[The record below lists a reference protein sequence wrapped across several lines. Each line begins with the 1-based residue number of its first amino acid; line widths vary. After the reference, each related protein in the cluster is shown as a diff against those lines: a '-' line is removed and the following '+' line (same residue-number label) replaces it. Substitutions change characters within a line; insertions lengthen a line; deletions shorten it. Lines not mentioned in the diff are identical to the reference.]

1 MEFKHISVL
10 FGESI
15 DALNIKPNGIY
26 ADGTLGGGGHSHG
39 ILSTND
45 SCRLIGIDQDKEA
58 IAAAKERLKEFDGR
72 VTFVIAIS
80 ARLRIFYQNLILMK
94 LTVRYLI
101 WALVHISSIMPKEVS
116 AICTMPLLT

>member
-45 SCRLIGIDQDKEA
+45 SCRLIGIDQDK
-58 IAAAKERLKEFDGR
+58 RL
-72 VTFVIAIS
+72 
-80 ARLRIFYQNLILMK
+80 LRRQRNVLKNL
-94 LTVRYLI
+94 T
-101 WALVHISSIMPKEVS
+101 AE
-116 AICTMPLLT
+116 

>member
-72 VTFVIAIS
+72 VQ
-80 ARLRIFYQNLILMK
+80 RD
-94 LTVRYLI
+94 
-101 WALVHISSIMPKEVS
+101 
-116 AICTMPLLT
+116 

>member
-1 MEFKHISVL
+1 MKFKHISVL

-45 SCRLIGIDQDKEA
+45 SADLS
-58 IAAAKERLKEFDGR
+58 
-72 VTFVIAIS
+72 V
-80 ARLRIFYQNLILMK
+80 
-94 LTVRYLI
+94 
-101 WALVHISSIMPKEVS
+101 
-116 AICTMPLLT
+116 

>member
-39 ILSTND
+39 ILSGTNI
-45 SCRLIGIDQDKEA
+45 R
-58 IAAAKERLKEFDGR
+58 
-72 VTFVIAIS
+72 IS
-80 ARLRIFYQNLILMK
+80 AFIPLISPLYSTK
-94 LTVRYLI
+94 PGRTVI
-101 WALVHISSIMPKEVS
+101 EKFS
-116 AICTMPLLT
+116 AFSKNSVFTPSFDM

>member
-39 ILSTND
+39 ICQQTIRADLS
-45 SCRLIGIDQDKEA
+45 
-58 IAAAKERLKEFDGR
+58 
-72 VTFVIAIS
+72 V
-80 ARLRIFYQNLILMK
+80 
-94 LTVRYLI
+94 
-101 WALVHISSIMPKEVS
+101 
-116 AICTMPLLT
+116 